1 MAVVR
6 NLNGF
11 VEGLNTY
18 WVEQY
23 DGAVA
28 QLMPREGSGLTAL
41 TAAASKEALL
51 EQFPHSRDE
60 AYWIID
66 PMSGQPELTTMDF
79 LD

>member
-18 WVEQY
+18 WVESHG
-23 DGAVA
+23 GAVA
-28 QLMPREGSGLTAL
+28 QLMPLAGSGLTPD
-41 TAAASKEALL
+41 TAAASKQALL
-51 EQFPHSRDE
+51 EQFPHSRDS

-66 PMSGQPELTTMDF
+66 PMSGEPELTTMDF